1 MFITLMLSR
10 NPVKIF
16 SSEDILVIQAR
27 FTPAKSMSSVVGHHP
42 IEVPGN
48 VLQEDLL
55 HDFLKDLSE
64 GD

>member
-1 MFITLMLSR
+1 
-10 NPVKIF
+10 
-16 SSEDILVIQAR
+16 
-27 FTPAKSMSSVVGHHP
+27 MSSVVGHHP

-55 HDFLKDLSE
+55 HDFLKDLGE